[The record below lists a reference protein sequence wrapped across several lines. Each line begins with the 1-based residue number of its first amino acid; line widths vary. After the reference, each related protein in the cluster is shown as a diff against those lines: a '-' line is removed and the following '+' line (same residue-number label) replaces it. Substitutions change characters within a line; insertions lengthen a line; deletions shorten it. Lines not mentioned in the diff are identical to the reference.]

1 MVLRLAIYALTDTPH
16 IRDRLDL
23 SGLDLHHDSRTR
35 LGIDRLQF
43 IDQRFLGYILYID
56 IDRGANIHAIHRVH
70 LNHVRPASTDT
81 ANGTQPGLPPQERIV
96 LQLQSI
102 LPLRSSTLLDLS
114 VDITDRTRRQGPERF
129 LALHHLLRI
138 KTALI
143 TSQTKERELTDLLQ
157 VRIRDLPRVNREL
170 AAFTAQPFQQISLI
184 ARRRTILQF
193 TGKIKRQRVHPILLG
208 RLERIQPIILG
219 ILSRSIRIRL
229 KVDIHIITRHAGS
242 HQLTVRRIDIAT
254 SGQHQTV
261 RSFLALGHLH
271 PFIPLHEGRI
281 KGTEQDSYGHKPQQQ
296 HDHEVTE

>member
-1 MVLRLAIYALTDTPH
+1 MVLRFAIYAFTDTPH

-23 SGLDLHHDSRTR
+23 SGLDLHHDSRTG

-43 IDQRFLGYILYID
+43 IDQRFLGYILYIN
-56 IDRGANIHAIHRVH
+56 IDRGTDIHAIHRVH

-81 ANGTQPGLPPQERIV
+81 ANGAQPGLPPQERIV

-102 LPLRSSTLLDLS
+102 LPLRSTTLLDLS

-129 LALHHLLRI
+129 LALYHLLRI
-138 KTALI
+138 KTTLI
-143 TSQTKERELTDLLQ
+143 TSQTKKRELTDLLQ
-157 VRIRDLPRVNREL
+157 IRIRDLPRVNREL

-219 ILSRSIRIRL
+219 TLSRSIRIRL

-281 KGTEQDSYGHKPQQQ
+281 KGTEQYSYGHKPQQQ

>member
-1 MVLRLAIYALTDTPH
+1 M
-16 IRDRLDL
+16 
-23 SGLDLHHDSRTR
+23 
-35 LGIDRLQF
+35 
-43 IDQRFLGYILYID
+43 
-56 IDRGANIHAIHRVH
+56 
-70 LNHVRPASTDT
+70 
-81 ANGTQPGLPPQERIV
+81 
-96 LQLQSI
+96 QLQSI
-102 LPLRSSTLLDLS
+102 LPLRSTTLLDLS

-129 LALHHLLRI
+129 LALYHLLRI
-138 KTALI
+138 KTTLI
-143 TSQTKERELTDLLQ
+143 TSQTKKRELTDLLQ
-157 VRIRDLPRVNREL
+157 IRIRDLPRVNREL

-219 ILSRSIRIRL
+219 TLSRSIRIRL

-242 HQLTVRRIDIAT
+242 HQLTVRRIDITT

-261 RSFLALGHLH
+261 WSFLALGYLH
-271 PFIPLHEGRI
+271 PFIPLHEGCI